1 MRRIHRSVF
10 VYIYAICMH
19 TSERVSNIAHVR
31 CARIANMYAMHTE
44 KRQIVVYHGIWQKKK
59 SWKLAQIFLH
69 YISSENTLIVSLF
82 PFSSFLSF
90 LFTFLSHK
98 RKYLF
103 LTALFFFICWKIH
116 LLRHVLSESLLR
128 RNISI
133 SQLAIYELPGTS
145 DLSKFFIRMS
155 LYYITIDTWTGLA
168 PLSQRN
174 MSSFR

>member
-19 TSERVSNIAHVR
+19 TSERVSNIAHAR

-44 KRQIVVYHGIWQKKK
+44 KRQIVVYHGIWQKKNLENWRK
-59 SWKLAQIFLH
+59 FSFITFRAKIHWSSPCSLFLH
-69 YISSENTLIVSLF
+69 F
-82 PFSSFLSF
+82 FLSF
-90 LFTFLSHK
+90 SLFSHTNENTSFLPH
-98 RKYLF
+98 Y
-103 LTALFFFICWKIH
+103 FFICWKIH

-155 LYYITIDTWTGLA
+155 LYYITIDTWTGFA